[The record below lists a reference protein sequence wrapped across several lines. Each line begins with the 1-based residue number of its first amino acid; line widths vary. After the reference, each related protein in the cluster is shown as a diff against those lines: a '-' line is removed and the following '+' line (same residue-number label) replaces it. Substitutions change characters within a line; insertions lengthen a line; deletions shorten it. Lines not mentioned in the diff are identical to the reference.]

1 MSKSP
6 ILHVAI
12 NAPLSRHFDYLPIVG
27 DAPPAPGCRVLVP
40 FGRQRQIGMVV
51 SHAATS
57 TLPLNK
63 LRRVLTVIDNEPLL
77 GDHDLWLIRFSSDYY
92 HHPVGEVVAAALPA
106 PLRQGKPLDPVVQR
120 LAITGEGAAQ
130 SLPAVAK
137 RAPRQAELL
146 GNLGGHGN
154 EGVRFDDLDDAMPG
168 WRRLRKTMLDKSWI
182 RVFESPA
189 DADFEPRNGTVTGGP
204 ELNRD
209 QIRALEAIDL
219 SSGFSVALLEG
230 VTGSGKTE
238 VYLRLMKEVL
248 AAGRQVLVLVP
259 EIGLTPQFVSRL
271 QERLGIQPALLHSSL
286 PDNARLSAWRRARRG
301 SASLVLGTRS
311 AIFTPLIRPGLIV
324 VDEEHDSSFKQQEG
338 LRYSARDLA
347 VARAK
352 HLDVPVVLGSA
363 TPSMESL
370 QHCNDE
376 TYQHISLPS
385 RAGKAVPPLMRL
397 VDLNRHPA
405 QDGISQPL
413 LDAIEENLQAGGQ
426 VLIFLNRRGF
436 APTLICS
443 NCGHI
448 AECRRCDAR
457 MTVHAGDPKLLC
469 HHCGASRPIETR
481 CPECDGQFRPLG
493 QGTERI
499 EEALNNYFHGRTI
512 TRIDS
517 DSTRLKD
524 TMNRALALA
533 TKGDAQ
539 ILVGTQMLSKG
550 HHFPNLTLV
559 GVINADQG
567 LFGTDFRS
575 SERLSQGLIQV
586 AGRSGREQRQGEVII
601 QTGFPK
607 HPFWNE
613 LFSGGYNHI
622 ARSVLLE
629 REAAAW
635 PPFSRLALI
644 RAAALKRSDAR
655 SFLEVARDKAQ
666 AVRSDSVRILGPV
679 SAPMERRA
687 GRYHAQLLLQS
698 PDRQALHRLLQT
710 LRIELESE
718 TSARRVRWSLDVDPI
733 ELF

>member
-1 MSKSP
+1 
-6 ILHVAI
+6 
-12 NAPLSRHFDYLPIVG
+12 
-27 DAPPAPGCRVLVP
+27 
-40 FGRQRQIGMVV
+40 
-51 SHAATS
+51 
-57 TLPLNK
+57 
-63 LRRVLTVIDNEPLL
+63 
-77 GDHDLWLIRFSSDYY
+77 
-92 HHPVGEVVAAALPA
+92 
-106 PLRQGKPLDPVVQR
+106 
-120 LAITGEGAAQ
+120 
-130 SLPAVAK
+130 
-137 RAPRQAELL
+137 
-146 GNLGGHGN
+146 
-154 EGVRFDDLDDAMPG
+154 
-168 WRRLRKTMLDKSWI
+168 
-182 RVFESPA
+182 
-189 DADFEPRNGTVTGGP
+189 
-204 ELNRD
+204 
-209 QIRALEAIDL
+209 
-219 SSGFSVALLEG
+219 
-230 VTGSGKTE
+230 
-238 VYLRLMKEVL
+238 
-248 AAGRQVLVLVP
+248 
-259 EIGLTPQFVSRL
+259 
-271 QERLGIQPALLHSSL
+271 
-286 PDNARLSAWRRARRG
+286 
-301 SASLVLGTRS
+301 
-311 AIFTPLIRPGLIV
+311 
-324 VDEEHDSSFKQQEG
+324 
-338 LRYSARDLA
+338 
-347 VARAK
+347 
-352 HLDVPVVLGSA
+352 
-363 TPSMESL
+363 
-370 QHCNDE
+370 
-376 TYQHISLPS
+376 
-385 RAGKAVPPLMRL
+385 
-397 VDLNRHPA
+397 
-405 QDGISQPL
+405 
-413 LDAIEENLQAGGQ
+413 
-426 VLIFLNRRGF
+426 
-436 APTLICS
+436 
-443 NCGHI
+443 
-448 AECRRCDAR
+448 

-613 LFSGGYNHI
+613 LFSGGYDHI